1 MLKQVTEL
9 PAGYILAIAD
19 GAAFGCHYEEVKR
32 LIDMYQRLVL
42 YLPE

>member
-1 MLKQVTEL
+1 MKQMHEV
-9 PAGYILAIAD
+9 PDGYILAIAD

-32 LIDMYQRLVL
+32 LIDIYQRLAL